1 MTPEARE
8 KRNAYMRK
16 WRAENPD
23 KVRRNNERYWERKAR
38 KGNELKEWRCD
49 DCGKLLGKV
58 RAIGLFFIETK
69 CNRCKSQVV
78 YSNDAEALEA
88 L

>member
-1 MTPEARE
+1 MSPEARK

-16 WRAENPD
+16 WRARNKD
-23 KVRRNNERYWERKAR
+23 RVRQYNKRYWEKQKAASDIQL
-38 KGNELKEWRCD
+38 NEWRC

-58 RAIGLFFIETK
+58 RAAGIIETK
-69 CNRCKSQVV
+69 CKRCNKQVV
-78 YSNDAEALEA
+78 YYNDDVEALEA